1 MMIEQII
8 NDIYEA
14 YYNQV
19 RKNKDGTRYKVI
31 ISPALFN
38 RVCDYD
44 VDLIQ
49 INEYDNYFIMG
60 IPLAKDFTMNG
71 LEWELCIVKNS
82 KNYKCASNHE
92 QFKEWLEELKHIT
105 NPRPYK
111 FEDLKKGMWVW
122 DDRLKA
128 CFLIKAIRPKTNW
141 NIVIYANYLT
151 DTFEELEFEENRFY
165 PITKALEAK

>member
-1 MMIEQII
+1 MKELEEQGIILKTPRERIKDFFNIDIKDNEEKEGNMMNEYEESKNKDNFDYRMMIVKII
-8 NDIYEA
+8 NDICEA
-14 YYNQV
+14 YYNQL

-71 LEWELCIVKNS
+71 LKWELCIVKNS
-82 KNYKCASNHE
+82 KNYDDKPMVRKLNIFLADE
-92 QFKEWLEELKHIT
+92 I
-105 NPRPYK
+105 YK
-111 FEDLKKGMWVW
+111 
-122 DDRLKA
+122 
-128 CFLIKAIRPKTNW
+128 
-141 NIVIYANYLT
+141 
-151 DTFEELEFEENRFY
+151 
-165 PITKALEAK
+165 